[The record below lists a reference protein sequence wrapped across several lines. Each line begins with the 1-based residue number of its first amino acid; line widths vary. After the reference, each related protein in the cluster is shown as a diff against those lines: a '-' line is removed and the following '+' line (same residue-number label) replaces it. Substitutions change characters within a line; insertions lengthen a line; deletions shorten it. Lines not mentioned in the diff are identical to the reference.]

1 MKRIFIPDSAE
12 KIIDRLRACG
22 HDAYIVGGCV
32 RDALLGRV
40 AYDYDITTSALPEE
54 VKEIFE
60 KTVDT
65 GILHGTVT
73 VIMGS
78 DTYEVT
84 TFRIDGEYL
93 DSRHPVSVS
102 YTKRVEQDLARRD
115 FTVNAL
121 CYNHDEGI
129 VDVFGGE
136 ADLERKLIRA
146 VGDPYLRFGEDALRV
161 FRGIRFAATLGFE
174 IEDNTKR
181 AIFDC
186 REGLKNISVER
197 IYVEWSKLLAGEH
210 AYDIISEYK
219 AVILESIPELQ
230 ELKMPDRVKFDSLC
244 AEERQIA
251 LFAASGC
258 DERKFDS
265 AMRRIKVDN
274 KTREYGVSV
283 LKNLDLCDGM
293 SNRELKLYLLNLSD
307 ECALSAA
314 RVAKA
319 LGKCGTELCERLA
332 DLIARDNPRRISQ
345 LAIGGKEIMRE
356 GLSGERVGVMLNAL
370 LRAVAAGDVENS
382 AEALEAYVRD
392 NKNA

>member
-1 MKRIFIPDSAE
+1 MERIFIPGSAE
-12 KIIDRLRACG
+12 KIIDRLRERG

-73 VIMGS
+73 VVMGS

-121 CYNHDEGI
+121 CYNHDEGL

-136 ADLERKLIRA
+136 SDLERKLIRA

-174 IEDNTKR
+174 IEENTRR
-181 AIFDC
+181 AVFDC
-186 REGLKNISVER
+186 KSGLKNISVER
-197 IYVEWSKLLAGEH
+197 IYVEWSKLLSGEH
-210 AYDIISEYK
+210 AYDIIAEYK

-230 ELKMPDRVKFDSLC
+230 NLNMPDRVKFNALS

-258 DERKFDS
+258 GAKEFDS
-265 AMRRIKVDN
+265 AARRLKVDN

-283 LKNLDLCDGM
+283 LKNLNLYDGM
-293 SNRELKLYLLNLSD
+293 SDRDLKLYLLNPSD
-307 ECALSAA
+307 GCALSAA
-314 RVAKA
+314 RVAAA
-319 LGKCGTELCERLA
+319 LGKCGDEIERRLEA
-332 DLIARDNPRRISQ
+332 LIAADNPRRIAQ
-345 LAIGGKEIMRE
+345 LAVGGKEIMRE
-356 GLSGERVGVMLNAL
+356 GLSGECVGRMLNAL
-370 LRAVAAGDVENS
+370 LLAVAVGDVENS
-382 AEALEAYVRD
+382 AEALVAYVRD
-392 NKNA
+392 NKPV